1 MMNHATSAGMATS
14 MTSICHRFPV
24 VQLMTA
30 ALATSLLIILELPT
44 DLASRTLSSGD
55 LLRVLHELI
64 VGNRRLQLGRA
75 AARLA
80 RRVQRVRRALLP
92 RAAAPGGGPGG
103 RAQALSQGR
112 AGAAGGGGC
121 AGPHQQPAL
130 LRHRLRGELL
140 QRRDRVEARLRLPA
154 P

>member
-1 MMNHATSAGMATS
+1 VAD
-14 MTSICHRFPV
+14 
-24 VQLMTA
+24 
-30 ALATSLLIILELPT
+30 LELPPCLFELLADLVSAAGLGLQLQAQGACLLPQVFDLQLPLRT
-44 DLASRTLSSGD
+44 DLVER

-92 RAAAPGGGPGG
+92 RAAAPGGGPGA

-130 LRHRLRGELL
+130 LRHGLRGELL
-140 QRRDRVEARLRLPA
+140 QRRDRVEARLRLPTA
-154 P
+154 